1 MAPEPQPQAIIFDWD
16 NTLVD
21 SWPTIHA
28 ANNAALVAMGHEPWT
43 RAQSEV
49 RVRKSLAEAYSELF
63 GERWEEAR
71 DVYYSHFR
79 ANHLQ
84 ELAVLT
90 GRADMLDALAE
101 AGIYMGIVSNKDG
114 QLLREEVAHLG
125 WEDFFGAVVGANDV
139 ARAKPAPEP
148 IHLSLEPSIFRAG
161 REVWYVGDTD
171 IDLECAVAAGV
182 VPVLLREKPPETG
195 EFDQFAPE
203 LIFANGEKLCAFLE
217 LAGN

>member
-1 MAPEPQPQAIIFDWD
+1 MAPVSRPAAIIFDWD

-28 ANNAALVAMGHEPWT
+28 ANNAALVALGHEPWT
-43 RAQSEV
+43 RAQSEA
-49 RVRKSLAEAYSELF
+49 RVRKSLREAYLDLF

-71 DVYYSHFR
+71 DVYYAHFR

-84 ELAVLT
+84 ELAVLA
-90 GRADMLDALAE
+90 GRADMLGVLAD

-114 QLLREEVAHLG
+114 ALLREEVAYLG
-125 WEDFFGAVVGANDV
+125 WGQFFGAIVGANDTV
-139 ARAKPAPEP
+139 RAKPAPEP
-148 IHLSLEPSIFRAG
+148 LHLSLEPGSITAG
-161 REVWYVGDTD
+161 REVWFVGDTD
-171 IDLECAVAAGV
+171 IDMECAIAGGV

-195 EFDQFAPE
+195 EFDEFSPE
-203 LIFANGEKLCAFLE
+203 LRFTNGENFCAFLE